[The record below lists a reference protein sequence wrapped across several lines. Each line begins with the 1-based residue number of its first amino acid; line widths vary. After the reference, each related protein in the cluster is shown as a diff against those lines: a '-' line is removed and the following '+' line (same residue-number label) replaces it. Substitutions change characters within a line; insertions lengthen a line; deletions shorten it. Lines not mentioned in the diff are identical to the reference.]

1 MDAISKTVLWLKHYR
16 AWKAFAQHTGD
27 RIRELMQEL
36 NLSPA
41 PGAVRYD
48 RLPGGGQGDSM
59 EEKHL
64 ERQQELREMIEDLKS
79 RSRMARNS
87 TTLIELAISSL
98 SPADKDLI
106 TYRAMDGM
114 TWTATA
120 IRCGYSESY
129 CRRRCKI
136 ITKELA
142 FILFGTMDEQKE
154 KP

>member
-1 MDAISKTVLWLKHYR
+1 MDATSKTVLWLKHYR

-27 RIRELMQEL
+27 RIRELSQEL
-36 NLSPA
+36 SLSPS
-41 PGAVRYD
+41 PGSIRYD

-64 ERQQELREMIEDLKS
+64 ERQQELRELIEDLKS
-79 RSRMARNS
+79 RSRTARES
-87 TTLIELAISSL
+87 TMLIELAISSL

-120 IRCGYSESY
+120 IRCGYCESY

-136 ITKELA
+136 IIKELA
-142 FILFGTMDEQKE
+142 FILFPEQQE
-154 KP
+154 NP

>member
-1 MDAISKTVLWLKHYR
+1 MDAISKTLLWLKHYR
-16 AWKAFAQHTGD
+16 AWKSFAQHSGD

-36 NLSPA
+36 NLSPS

-48 RLPGGGQGDSM
+48 KVPGGKGSGDSV

-64 ERQQELREMIEDLKS
+64 ERQQDTRALIDDLKA
-79 RSRMARNS
+79 RSRTARES

-98 SPADKDLI
+98 APADKELI
-106 TYRAMDGM
+106 THRAIDGM

-120 IRCGYSESY
+120 IRCGCGESY

-136 ITKELA
+136 IIKELA
-142 FILFGTMDEQKE
+142 FILFPEQ
-154 KP
+154 